1 MLDTHRL
8 RVFRA
13 VVAAGSVGG
22 AATALGYTPSAVSQ
36 HLTALQKQTGLT
48 LVERSGRG
56 IVTTAIGLR
65 FAEESD
71 RVLRELTGLQSVAE
85 DLRAGRVGRLTL
97 RYIASAGTAWVPPVV
112 ATLAREFPD
121 LRLSLRLVE
130 LAQDHPT
137 EPDLEVFVED
147 PALPAGAESRSSPAI
162 ELLDEPYRVV
172 VHRTHPF
179 ALRDRVPLTEL
190 QHEDWVDNDV
200 IRGPCRM
207 IVLNACAAAG
217 FVPDFRLEAHDYPSA
232 IAFVAAGVG
241 ITVLPDLG
249 CRSLPADVV
258 AIPLQDPS
266 PRRRVMLSVRPAVV
280 DHPAVRRARELL
292 VQQAHRD

>member
-56 IVTTAIGLR
+56 IVTTAIGRR

-71 RVLRELTGLQSVAE
+71 RVLRELTGLQSVAD

-147 PALPAGAESRSSPAI
+147 PALPAAAESRTSPAI
-162 ELLDEPYRVV
+162 ELVDEPYRVV

-200 IRGPCRM
+200 VRGPCRT

-217 FVPDFRLEAHDYPSA
+217 FAPDFRLEAHDYPSA